1 MELNTIV
8 SEVGTLVD
16 IRDVSVNKE
25 LSRDERIAEFV
36 QQIKNPY
43 HFKCGRFTVQASF
56 SAEGATWK
64 NVSRVF
70 CDRCNFKKGADFS
83 VKAW

>member
-1 MELNTIV
+1 MELNTIAV
-8 SEVGTLVD
+8 KWVHWETFGMFPVMNGLQ
-16 IRDVSVNKE
+16 N
-25 LSRDERIAEFV
+25 
-36 QQIKNPY
+36 
-43 HFKCGRFTVQASF
+43 SF
-56 SAEGATWK
+56 SKSKIHTILSVGVLLYRPAFLLKVLPWK

>member
-56 SAEGATWK
+56 SAEGATQ
-64 NVSRVF
+64 RMYQGYF
-70 CDRCNFKKGADFS
+70 TIGAILRKGLTFP
-83 VKAW
+83 

>member
-56 SAEGATWK
+56 SAEGAPG
-64 NVSRVF
+64 RMYQGYF
-70 CDRCNFKKGADFS
+70 AIGAILRKGLTFP
-83 VKAW
+83 

>member
-25 LSRDERIAEFV
+25 LSRDERI

-56 SAEGATWK
+56 SAEGATLEE
-64 NVSRVF
+64 
-70 CDRCNFKKGADFS
+70 CIKGILR
-83 VKAW
+83 